1 MKVFSLATLT
11 LKRNRKQYIIYG
23 LTLIFAIVIHLIFSE
38 FINNPYL
45 IETDR
50 ARGIDAPNGADLPLS
65 MGLPFLII
73 LFCWFMII
81 YASQYF
87 LNQKNQEFGILFT
100 CGFNLL
106 DFIKYTLIQMGIVFI
121 FVLPVSFV
129 LGVISLFFIHSKIYP
144 YLQINHSIYI
154 ITPSTFFTTISA
166 LCVLV
171 IIVIIFLIGQLHKSD
186 IYTLINNQNN
196 VQAIHFVSFKR
207 VLIYLLIYLV
217 GFSSII
223 TVEENLIN
231 YIPPTAIGVIGM
243 YGLYKYLLPQVFL
256 KNKKNL
262 KGKQIYICLSHVGLM
277 IKSTASLI
285 DLLTLLITVLLPVL
299 ASQNIKSNEFVTGM
313 ISYSFIVAMVIIS
326 ILYKMNMEKKNKM
339 KEFSILNKVG
349 YVYGDLKKMLLKE
362 NIFYFIC
369 VVVIPLPYLFF
380 IAKKFILMNPAM
392 LFFYSGLFIY
402 YVVTLLISLLLNYHE
417 EKIQLLK
424 GE

>member
-1 MKVFSLATLT
+1 MKVFSLATVT

-23 LTLIFAIVIHLIFSE
+23 LTLIFAIVIHLVFSE

-65 MGLPFLII
+65 IGLPFLII

-171 IIVIIFLIGQLHKSD
+171 IIVIIFLVGQLHKSD

-231 YIPPTAIGVIGM
+231 YIPPTAFGIIGM

-285 DLLTLLITVLLPVL
+285 GLLTLLITVLLPVL

-326 ILYKMNMEKKNKM
+326 ILYKMNMEKKDKM

-362 NIFYFIC
+362 NILYFIC
-369 VVVIPLPYLFF
+369 VLVIPLPYLFF
-380 IAKKFILMNPAM
+380 IAKKFILMNSAM

>member
-171 IIVIIFLIGQLHKSD
+171 IIVIIFLVGQLHKSD

-231 YIPPTAIGVIGM
+231 YIPPTAFGVIGM

-285 DLLTLLITVLLPVL
+285 GLLTLLITVLLPVL

-362 NIFYFIC
+362 NILYFIC
-369 VVVIPLPYLFF
+369 VLVIPLPYLFF
-380 IAKKFILMNPAM
+380 TAKKFILMNPAM

>member
-106 DFIKYTLIQMGIVFI
+106 DFIKYTLIQMEIVFI

-166 LCVLV
+166 LCVLI
-171 IIVIIFLIGQLHKSD
+171 IIVIIFLVGQLHKSD
-186 IYTLINNQNN
+186 IYTLINNQNK

-207 VLIYLLIYLV
+207 VLMYLLIYLV

-223 TVEENLIN
+223 TIEENLIN
-231 YIPPTAIGVIGM
+231 YIPPTAFGVIGM

-285 DLLTLLITVLLPVL
+285 GLLTLLITVLLPVL

-313 ISYSFIVAMVIIS
+313 ISYLFIVAMVIIS

-362 NIFYFIC
+362 NILYFIC
-369 VVVIPLPYLFF
+369 ILVIPLPYLFF
-380 IAKKFILMNPAM
+380 IAKKFILMNSAM

-402 YVVTLLISLLLNYHE
+402 YVVTLLICLLLNYHVG
-417 EKIQLLK
+417 KIQLLK

>member
-11 LKRNRKQYIIYG
+11 LKRNRKRYIIYG

-171 IIVIIFLIGQLHKSD
+171 IIVIIFLVGQLHKSD

-231 YIPPTAIGVIGM
+231 YIPPTAFGVIGM

-285 DLLTLLITVLLPVL
+285 GLLTLLITVLLPVL

-362 NIFYFIC
+362 NILYFIC
-369 VVVIPLPYLFF
+369 VLVIPLPYLFF
-380 IAKKFILMNPAM
+380 TAKKFILMNSAM

-417 EKIQLLK
+417 GKIQLLK

>member
-129 LGVISLFFIHSKIYP
+129 LDVISLFFIHSKIYS

-217 GFSSII
+217 GFSSIV

-231 YIPPTAIGVIGM
+231 YIPPTAFGVIGM

-262 KGKQIYICLSHVGLM
+262 KRKQIYICLSHVGLM

-285 DLLTLLITVLLPVL
+285 GLLTLLITVLLPVL

-313 ISYSFIVAMVIIS
+313 ISYLFIVAMVIIS

-362 NIFYFIC
+362 NILYFIC
-369 VVVIPLPYLFF
+369 VLVIPLPYLFF
-380 IAKKFILMNPAM
+380 IAKKFILINSAM

-417 EKIQLLK
+417 GKIQLLK

>member
-23 LTLIFAIVIHLIFSE
+23 LTLIFAIVIHLVFSE

-45 IETDR
+45 IEADR
-50 ARGIDAPNGADLPLS
+50 ARGIDAPNGADLPLL

-171 IIVIIFLIGQLHKSD
+171 IIVIIFLVGQLHKSD

-231 YIPPTAIGVIGM
+231 YIPPTAFGVIGM

-285 DLLTLLITVLLPVL
+285 GLLTLLITVLLPVL

-362 NIFYFIC
+362 NILYFIC
-369 VVVIPLPYLFF
+369 VLVIPLPYLFF
-380 IAKKFILMNPAM
+380 IAKKFILMNSAM

-417 EKIQLLK
+417 GKIQLLK

>member
-38 FINNPYL
+38 FINKPYL

-171 IIVIIFLIGQLHKSD
+171 IIVIIFLVGQLHKSD

-231 YIPPTAIGVIGM
+231 YIPPTAFGVIGM

-285 DLLTLLITVLLPVL
+285 GLLTLLITVLLPVL

-362 NIFYFIC
+362 NILYFIC
-369 VVVIPLPYLFF
+369 VLVIPLPYLFF
-380 IAKKFILMNPAM
+380 TAKKFILMNPAM